1 MRKINAKGQANSS
14 VIDAK
19 KNSSVTIKNIDLECV
34 TKQGQN
40 ANMYGI
46 YCAENSVV
54 NFESGKI
61 HTSDSACIATNGNDK
76 PGCIINVKDGEL
88 SNSNSYAI
96 YMPAFGE
103 INISGGEVQGINM
116 RRGTL
121 NITGGKISKP
131 NNTVEAGPLKADPIG
146 EYTNYSGLIWLG
158 RTIAV
163 LSGSKGYIKENN
175 EPINITISDSALLD
189 NSFDGT
195 APIHVYCLDTSDA
208 DKNQIV
214 NITISDPSKVKVWTH
229 ENIEEDVAF
238 CHGPNYVHNSFTT
251 VYINGEKVY
260 GPEEE

>member
-34 TKQGQN
+34 TEQGQN
-40 ANMYGI
+40 ANMYGV

-76 PGCIINVKDGEL
+76 PGCIINVKGGEL

-103 INISGGEVQGINM
+103 INISGGTTQAINM

-121 NITGGKISKP
+121 NISGGKISK
-131 NNTVEAGPLKADPIG
+131 VAYSKEEADKIKDYP
-146 EYTNYSGLIWLG
+146 TYSGLIWLG
-158 RTIAV
+158 DTVAI
-163 LSGSKGYIKENN
+163 LSGSNGYIKSEGEEIIINKTGGTVEKSFGTD
-175 EPINITISDSALLD
+175 EPFT
-189 NSFDGT
+189 
-195 APIHVYCLDTSDA
+195 VYCLDTSEF
-208 DKNQIV
+208 NQVVKFNGVSKEDIKIV
-214 NITISDPSKVKVWTH
+214 SHEEIQAETSKPYTPK
-229 ENIEEDVAF
+229 
-238 CHGPNYVHNSFTT
+238 SSTT
-251 VYINGEKVY
+251 VFVNNEKIFPVDEESGE
-260 GPEEE
+260 

>member
-34 TKQGQN
+34 TGQGQN
-40 ANMYGI
+40 ANMYGV

-76 PGCIINVKDGEL
+76 PGCIINVKGGEL

-103 INISGGEVQGINM
+103 INISGGTTQAINM

-121 NITGGKISKP
+121 NISGGKISK
-131 NNTVEAGPLKADPIG
+131 VAYSKEEADKIKDYP
-146 EYTNYSGLIWLG
+146 TYSGLIWLG
-158 RTIAV
+158 DTVAI
-163 LSGSKGYIKENN
+163 LSGSNGYIKSEGEEIIINKTGGTVEKSFGTD
-175 EPINITISDSALLD
+175 EPFT
-189 NSFDGT
+189 
-195 APIHVYCLDTSDA
+195 VYCLDTSEF
-208 DKNQIV
+208 NQVVKFNGVSKEDIKIV
-214 NITISDPSKVKVWTH
+214 SHEEIQAETSKPYTPK
-229 ENIEEDVAF
+229 
-238 CHGPNYVHNSFTT
+238 SSTT
-251 VYINGEKVY
+251 VFVGKEQIFPVDEESGE
-260 GPEEE
+260 